1 MTCMSK
7 RNKSQQNKELCLEFQ
22 TLPTFAQEII
32 NYIHYKTGA
41 AAELILI
48 VLLGVMALACQDKF
62 DVQLKNGKTF
72 TSLYLMLLARSGSRK
87 STVFRLL
94 MEPIYRLEKEL
105 KDDFLLKEK
114 LYELKLISWETELKE
129 LKKQYSK
136 AIRQKTDVTE
146 ALEVLE
152 ECQRRKP
159 AVPAR
164 KYLTKND
171 STSEGLRKVL
181 ALGSP
186 SLMLGSDEAG
196 GLFDG
201 NLFRNTPVLNS
212 LWGEGRI
219 SDSRASRDSYDVDDA
234 RLTMLL
240 MMQPS
245 LFDGF
250 LDKQGQKAKSSG
262 CLARLLPIDMEQIHE
277 LCDVPNACS
286 WSSESGLE
294 GFFSTL
300 TKHLQDGIKRREKNE
315 ERICVTFSPEA
326 QVAWNSQSGE
336 IQEKIKKG
344 GELHHYDDF
353 GARFMEHASRI
364 AAVMQMFITPDS
376 PIITKETLV
385 SAFKIT
391 EWFINHLMMKI
402 DSTRKYSDSEILFF
416 WLEEHVPSNKSYDFR
431 RHSIRRD
438 GPNSLRSIE
447 RLISALNK
455 LESEGKVQLFK
466 EGGVDYVKLIGSE
479 IKPEDLAIALN
490 IPLISSGSVGFN
502 KLPRHE

>member
-1 MTCMSK
+1 MSK
-7 RNKSQQNKELCLEFQ
+7 GKKAKQNEDLCLEFQ
-22 TLPTFAQEII
+22 TLPTFAQRLIS
-32 NYIHYKTGA
+32 YIHYKTGA

-48 VLLGVMALACQDKF
+48 VLLGVMAYACQDKF

-72 TSLYLMLLARSGSRK
+72 TSLYLLFLARSGSRK

-136 AIRQKTDVTE
+136 AIRLKTDVTE
-146 ALEVLE
+146 ALEALE

-234 RLTMLL
+234 RLGILL
-240 MMQPS
+240 LLQPE
-245 LFDGF
+245 LFNDF
-250 LDKQGQKAKSSG
+250 LGKRGKNARASG
-262 CLARLLPIDMEQIHE
+262 WLARLLMIDLEQIPE
-277 LCDVPNACS
+277 LCEVPDVCS
-286 WSSESGLE
+286 WSDKPVLE
-294 GFFSTL
+294 EFFSTL
-300 TKHLQDGIKRREKNE
+300 TRHLRDGKKRREKNE
-315 ERICVTFSPEA
+315 ERFCVTFSSEA
-326 QVAWNSQSGE
+326 QVTWDSHSE
-336 IQEKIKKG
+336 IVQEEIKKG
-344 GELHHYDDF
+344 GELQHHDDF

-376 PIITKETLV
+376 PIITKETLI
-385 SAFKIT
+385 SALKIT
-391 EWFINHLMMKI
+391 EWCLSHLIEKI
-402 DSTRKYSDSEILFF
+402 DATRKPSDAEQLLIFLEEEVESQESYDIKKNYIIKYGPYSTRK
-416 WLEEHVPSNKSYDFR
+416 SN
-431 RHSIRRD
+431 
-438 GPNSLRSIE
+438 
-447 RLISALNK
+447 RLMPALAK
-455 LESEGKVQLFK
+455 LEAEDKVQLFK
-466 EGGVDYVKLIGSE
+466 EGRVNYVKVISSTVSPL
-479 IKPEDLAIALN
+479 DIAEGGG
-490 IPLISSGSVGFN
+490 IPLIYSGSIAMS
-502 KLPRHE
+502 KLRRPE

>member
-1 MTCMSK
+1 MSK
-7 RNKSQQNKELCLEFQ
+7 KNSSTQNKELGLKFQ
-22 TLPTFAQEII
+22 TLPTFAQRLIS
-32 NYIHYKTGA
+32 YIHYKTGA

-62 DVQLKNGKTF
+62 DIQLKNGRTF

-94 MEPIYRLEKEL
+94 MGEIYQLEKEL
-105 KDDFLLKEK
+105 RNDFLLKEK
-114 LYELKLISWETELKE
+114 IHKLKLVSWETELKE
-129 LKKQYSK
+129 LKKQFGK
-136 AIRQKTDVTE
+136 AVRQKVDVTE
-146 ALEVLE
+146 ALEALE

-159 AVPAR
+159 VVPAR

-181 ALGSP
+181 AQGSP

-212 LWGEGRI
+212 LWGEGKI
-219 SDSRASRDSYDVDDA
+219 ADSRASRDSYDVEDA

-240 MMQPS
+240 MMQPG

-250 LDKQGQKAKSSG
+250 LDKQGNKAKDSG
-262 CLARLLPIDMEQIHE
+262 WLARLLLIDMEQLSE
-277 LCDVPNACS
+277 LCCIPDVGTWPD
-286 WSSESGLE
+286 ELGLE
-294 GFFSTL
+294 GFFSVL
-300 TKHLQDGIKRREKNE
+300 TKHLHDGIKRREKNE

-364 AAVMQMFITPDS
+364 AAVMQMFITPNS

-391 EWFINHLMMKI
+391 EWFINHSIVKI
-402 DSTRKYSDSEILFF
+402 DSTRRFSDSEILLF
-416 WLEEHVPSNKSYDFR
+416 WLEEHVISNKSYDFR
-431 RHSIRRD
+431 RHTIRRD
-438 GPNSLRSIE
+438 GPNCLRNID
-447 RLISALNK
+447 RLISVLNK
-455 LESEGKVQLFK
+455 LERDGKVQLFR
-466 EGGVDYVKLIGSE
+466 ERGIDYVKFIGSE
-479 IKPEDLAIALN
+479 IKPEDLASALN
-490 IPLISSGSVGFN
+490 IPLISSGSVAFN